1 MRRRTLCFISLF
13 FSAAAALFA
22 DVKILNPE
30 PGTWAN
36 RQVLVLDVPDD
47 EDAFYS
53 LNGSDPVSSGF
64 AYDGP
69 VLLDVEGPVELRV
82 ITTKEDKVAS
92 DTTVVYTVSP
102 ASPSDSGAAS
112 FINSVTAQGIV
123 DYTAGASFSIPPS
136 LSYSLGQQPE
146 SYLNGVTISYAA
158 NCILTRDVPC
168 TVTDGTAKWRFIIRA
183 FPSQTGTFTR
193 RDVPFKVSD
202 WSTITFTDNKL
213 IYKIDDSYWAP
224 VKDPVRLDRSV
235 RHIISWQSVAVA
247 AGNPVESFELP
258 PKPVLYT
265 SISGTGAVT
274 AVLRGEDDYRFGID
288 TNNTVVLF
296 EIAGIDTF
304 PGDETKGVL
313 NAGIYYNSVYQGTI
327 PVSYDV
333 DKRAP
338 CAPVITSSASS
349 FYSRKNV
356 NVKIGAEAGSTLY
369 VAVSDPVPV
378 TDDMPADVSRSDFDS
393 VTADNF
399 AVSKSGSV
407 GLESTSES
415 AVYYKVCAF
424 AVDGKGNKSSVSVY
438 DVVIDQYNYYLDAS
452 GGDSDGSSADGSS
465 ADGSR
470 AHPFTS
476 FGQFAGVLKTSR
488 YVHITVNGSVRMPPG
503 ETVFA
508 SNCAIEGKNDARL
521 IFGAGSS
528 VVVRSASLSVSNCVI
543 ERSGT
548 ADMQNDTDVSFIKLE
563 HSVLALNGCEVTAS
577 FGSNGTVIT
586 ADTSVV
592 TVSDSGIT
600 SKAAVYSSCISSV
613 ATKVKIKDARISSVA
628 ATAVNFSAQGG
639 DFELRSS
646 SCSITGTYG
655 RSVELFGTHSR
666 ITDNTFNATL
676 SSGGRT
682 GNAVYA
688 DAKNVAVEYG
698 RNILQGF

>member
-1 MRRRTLCFISLF
+1 MRRRILCFISLF

-36 RQVLVLDVPDD
+36 RQVLVLDVPDA
-47 EDAFYS
+47 EEAFYS
-53 LNGSDPVSSGF
+53 LNGSNPVSSGF

-69 VLLDVEGPVELRV
+69 VLLDVAGPVELRV
-82 ITTKEDKVAS
+82 ITTKDDTVVS
-92 DTTVVYTVSP
+92 DTTVVYTVTP
-102 ASPSDSGAAS
+102 AVPADSGAAS
-112 FINSVTAQGIV
+112 FIDSVTAQGFV

-136 LSYSLGQQPE
+136 LSYSFGRQPE
-146 SYLNGVTISYAA
+146 SYMGGGSVSYAA
-158 NCILTRDVPC
+158 NCILARDVPC

-193 RDVPFKVSD
+193 RDVPFRVSD
-202 WSTITFTDNKL
+202 WSTITFTNNKL
-213 IYKIDDSYWAP
+213 IYKIDGSYWTP
-224 VKDPVRLDRSV
+224 VKDPVQLDRSV
-235 RHIISWQSVAVA
+235 RHIISWQSVAVS

-258 PKPVLYT
+258 PKPALYAST
-265 SISGTGAVT
+265 SETGAVT
-274 AVLRGEDDYRFGID
+274 AVLRGDDDYRFGID

-313 NAGIYYNSVYQGTI
+313 NAGIYYNSVYQGTL

-338 CAPVITSSASS
+338 CAPVLTSSALS

-356 NVKIGAEAGSTLY
+356 NVKIDAESGSTLY
-369 VAVSDPVPV
+369 VAVSAPVPV
-378 TDDMPADVSRSDFDS
+378 TDDMPADVSSSDFDS

-424 AVDGKGNKSSVSVY
+424 AVDGKGNKSSVSAY
-438 DVVIDQYNYYLDAS
+438 GVVIDQYNYYLDAS
-452 GGDSDGSSADGSS
+452 SAGGGS

-476 FGQFAGVLKTSR
+476 FEQCADVLKTSR
-488 YVHITVNGSVRMPPG
+488 YAHITVTGPVRMPPD

-508 SNCAIEGKNDARL
+508 SNCAIEGRNDARL

-548 ADMQNDTDVSFIKLE
+548 ADMRNDTDVSFIKLE
-563 HSVLALNGCEVTAS
+563 HSVLALNNCEVTAS

-600 SKAAVYSSCISSV
+600 SKADVYSSCISSV
-613 ATKVKIKDARISSVA
+613 ATKVKIKDARVSSVA

-666 ITDNTFNATL
+666 ITDNTFSATL
-676 SSGGRT
+676 NSGGRT

-698 RNILQGF
+698 RNTLQGF